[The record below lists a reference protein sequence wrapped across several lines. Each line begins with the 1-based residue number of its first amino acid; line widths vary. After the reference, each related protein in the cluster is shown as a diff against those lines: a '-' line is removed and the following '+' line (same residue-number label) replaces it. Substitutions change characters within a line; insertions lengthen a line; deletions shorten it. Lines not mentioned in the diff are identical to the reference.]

1 MTPPPAVY
9 SGQSAIR
16 EQLVG
21 RALAIEAWILVFWL
35 VSVCDHG
42 LSQVL
47 GVSVEPSYLLACCSQ
62 AWLTFLRK
70 VSLWELS
77 VPKLRT

>member
-1 MTPPPAVY
+1 MTPLPAAY

-35 VSVCDHG
+35 RPSVTMD
-42 LSQVL
+42 
-47 GVSVEPSYLLACCSQ
+47 
-62 AWLTFLRK
+62 
-70 VSLWELS
+70 
-77 VPKLRT
+77 